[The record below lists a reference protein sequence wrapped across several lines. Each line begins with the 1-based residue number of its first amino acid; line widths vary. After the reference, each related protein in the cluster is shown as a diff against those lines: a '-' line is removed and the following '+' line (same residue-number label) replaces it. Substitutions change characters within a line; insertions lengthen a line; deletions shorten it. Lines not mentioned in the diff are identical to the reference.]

1 MACRSRKD
9 CGTPKLTGASRLTM
23 EGALVG
29 TVSYM
34 APEQVLRRD
43 VDQRSDL
50 WAFVFIT
57 FGVRNAMMAT
67 DTHFP
72 RLETGSLSPVLPNRV
87 TCFAVQT
94 GGPAA
99 S

>member
-1 MACRSRKD
+1 
-9 CGTPKLTGASRLTM
+9 M

-99 S
+99 SCPAAPATMRTNPGGSTKRDR